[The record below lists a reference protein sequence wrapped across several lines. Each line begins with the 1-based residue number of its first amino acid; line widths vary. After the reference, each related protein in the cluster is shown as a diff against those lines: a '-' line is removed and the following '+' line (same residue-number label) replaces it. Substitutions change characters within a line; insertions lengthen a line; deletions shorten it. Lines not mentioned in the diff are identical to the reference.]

1 MTYIRNTGPMEVTIA
16 QADINDRIYPAA
28 IEPGKTLSK
37 LSQAKVIIP
46 FPWNKGEP
54 YEVGITTSDGIR
66 FSKKVEVARASTKS
80 EYTTGVYVCNNR
92 YSM

>member
-1 MTYIRNTGPMEVTIA
+1 MTEFTWKS
-16 QADINDRIYPAA
+16 
-28 IEPGKTLSK
+28 EPGKTLSK

-66 FSKKVEVARASTKS
+66 FSKKVEVAARAPKS

-92 YSM
+92 YVCGNDTSSNEVLCGFLL